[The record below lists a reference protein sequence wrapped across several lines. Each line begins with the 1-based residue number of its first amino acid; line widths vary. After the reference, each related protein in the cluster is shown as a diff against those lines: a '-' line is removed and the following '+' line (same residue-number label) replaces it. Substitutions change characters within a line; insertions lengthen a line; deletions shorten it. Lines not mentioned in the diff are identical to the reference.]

1 MKSLNQ
7 VFADLRKQNIKQY
20 LLFSGSCLFST
31 LFITLYISLITS
43 PTVLDVLPEGGDSR
57 QQMMMIF
64 VLAVLGCAIFTIY
77 TLSLFFRY
85 KSREMG
91 ILLVLGAT
99 TKQVKRQIQ
108 TELSFCTAIS
118 SILGTVLA
126 VPLAWGIWQ
135 LFQLILVDTKEM
147 TLLFE
152 MQTYLYSV
160 AFILFVITSF
170 HIMINR
176 YVKSDDII
184 DIVNKSRKMEIVKD
198 VPKKYT
204 LIGVILLIVGLF
216 IGYSIPGFIV
226 DTFQLFPPD
235 WVSLVGYIPAIFGLY
250 LLLLERIV
258 GGAKKGKK
266 RYKNIISDNMMK
278 FQGRQTARNMLIITL
293 LVAGA
298 YFASFYVPTM
308 VSAVLVGFGTSKVD
322 YAFHYRADQNMITQA
337 DIENLAKDMN
347 VDITDYTEQPTAILG
362 VDGYIEVEQE
372 TDLGTSFT
380 VEYSELS
387 RSEIFLSES
396 AYNLLTGENVDV
408 KQGEVMAIYDNDGS
422 NRGRFTKDIQTVT
435 NPVTRAVLKVTPNEV
450 VLKNSDL
457 FGYYILDD
465 KDYEAITTGLS
476 SEWTEMKVLF
486 NVQNVDKSYEFAQTL
501 LEAIADN
508 SSEDVA
514 IDNFYDPVIKMLTE
528 EQGKTYFLDSEDNI
542 IDLTKTS
549 SSSFRTNWK
558 YMPSFSIMEQNDF
571 VKTYAVYLVLFLL
584 IAIICFVAVIVIVS
598 IRSYTIALAN
608 KGVYSD
614 LRQLGATNRFLLY
627 SLRGQIR
634 KVFFL
639 PILIGTVVIIGY
651 YTMIL
656 FMNSGGFELYEL
668 FGLLIN
674 FVVTLIMSV
683 VFYIVYQIALRK
695 ACQMLEVSKS

>member
-7 VFADLRKQNIKQY
+7 VFADLRNQNIKQY
-20 LLFSGSCLFST
+20 LLFSGSCLFSV

-43 PTVLDVLPEGGDSR
+43 KTVLDVLPEGGDSR
-57 QQMMMIF
+57 QQMMIIF

-85 KSREMG
+85 KSREVG

-99 TKQVKRQIQ
+99 TKQVKKQIR
-108 TELSFCTAIS
+108 TELSFCTVIS
-118 SILGTVLA
+118 SFFGAVLA

-147 TLLFE
+147 SLVFE
-152 MQTYLYSV
+152 MRTYLFSSV
-160 AFILFVITSF
+160 FIIFVITSF
-170 HIMINR
+170 LIMINR

-184 DIVNKSRKMEIVKD
+184 DIINKSRKMEIVKD
-198 VPKKYT
+198 VPKKCT
-204 LIGVILLIVGLF
+204 LIGVFHLIVGLF
-216 IGYSIPGFIV
+216 VGYSLSGFIV
-226 DTFQLFPPD
+226 DTFQFFPPD

-250 LLLLERIV
+250 LLLLERIA
-258 GGAKKGKK
+258 GGVRKGKK

-278 FQGRQTARNMLIITL
+278 FQGRQTVRNMLIITL

-308 VSAVLVGFGTSKVD
+308 VSAVLIDFETSKSD
-322 YAFHYRADQNMITQA
+322 YVFNYRADQNMVAQA
-337 DIENLAKDMN
+337 DIENLAEEMN
-347 VDITDYTEQPTAILG
+347 VVITDYSEQPTATLG

-387 RSEIFLSES
+387 RSEDFLSES

-408 KQGEVMAIYDNDGS
+408 KQGEVVAIYDNDGN

-435 NPVTRAVLKVTPNEV
+435 NPITRAVLKVTPNEDV
-450 VLKNSDL
+450 FKNSDL

-465 KDYEAITTGLS
+465 KDYEAITTGLPS
-476 SEWTEMKVLF
+476 RWAEIKVLF
-486 NVQNVDKSYEFAQTL
+486 NVQNVDESYEFAQTL
-501 LEAIADN
+501 LEVIADN

-528 EQGKTYFLDSEDNI
+528 EQGKTYFLDSEDNK
-542 IDLTKTS
+542 IDLTETG

-558 YMPSFSIMEQNDF
+558 YMPSFAVMEQNDF

-598 IRSYTIALAN
+598 IRSYTIALTN

-614 LRQLGATNRFLLY
+614 LRQLGATNSFLFH

-634 KVFFL
+634 KIFFL
-639 PILIGTVVIIGY
+639 PILIGTVVILGY

-656 FMNSGGFELYEL
+656 FMNSGGFEVYEL

-674 FVVTLIMSV
+674 FGVTLIMSV
-683 VFYIVYQIALRK
+683 VFYIVYRIALLK
-695 ACQMLEVSKS
+695 ACHILEVAKN